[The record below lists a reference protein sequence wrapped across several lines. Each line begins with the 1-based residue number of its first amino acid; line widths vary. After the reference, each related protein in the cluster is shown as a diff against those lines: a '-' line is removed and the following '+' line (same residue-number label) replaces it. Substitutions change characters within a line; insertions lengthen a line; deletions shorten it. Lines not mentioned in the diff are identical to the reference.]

1 MLGVLIIPA
10 AHGSTGFISAL
21 GALTWSVGAAI
32 SPASDLPGLAI
43 KQTLEGIAAAR
54 AAGYVVEL
62 KGVLWHQGENNSWM
76 SIAAYSAKLDALIAF
91 FRTKLAAPTLPF
103 VIGRMAPE
111 GIALTPG
118 RTNVDKIHQ
127 ETPARVP
134 FTGFAPSMAGVWGP
148 GAVTLTCQWYRSH
161 GAISGAA
168 RAAYTPGPA
177 DRGRTIT
184 VKVTGSQAGYASASR
199 TSAGTAK
206 VTSAR

>member
-1 MLGVLIIPA
+1 
-10 AHGSTGFISAL
+10 
-21 GALTWSVGAAI
+21 
-32 SPASDLPGLAI
+32 
-43 KQTLEGIAAAR
+43 
-54 AAGYVVEL
+54 
-62 KGVLWHQGENNSWM
+62 M

-134 FTGFAPSMAGVWGP
+134 FTGFAPSMPGVWAP
-148 GAVTLTCQWYRSH
+148 GAVTLAYQWYRSH

-184 VKVTGSQAGYASASR
+184 VGHRFPSRLHLGLEDIGRYSQGHQRASGGAAIDHAHAR
-199 TSAGTAK
+199 G
-206 VTSAR
+206 VTSITPPWKYCLADGGGTTLWHKLFSRRSRRQRLCCRTPRPS